1 MLSLSRKAEYAV
13 AAMAHL
19 ARQGPSRA
27 RAREIGEALN
37 LPLPVLMNIMK
48 SLTRYGL
55 VGASRGPKG
64 GYELARESELITL
77 AQMVEAVEGPVRLT
91 RCCAQHD
98 PVEESACKL
107 EPGCRVK
114 GSLRKVHLEFTEV
127 LNGVTLA
134 QIVADEVAVTAGNPS

>member
-19 ARQGPSRA
+19 ARQGSSLA
-27 RAREIGEALN
+27 RAREIGAALN

-48 SLTRYGL
+48 SLNRYGL
-55 VGASRGPKG
+55 VRATRGPKG
-64 GYELARESELITL
+64 GYELVRGPAQITL
-77 AQMVEAVEGPVRLT
+77 AHMVEAVEGPVRLT
-91 RCCAQHD
+91 RCCAQPD
-98 PVEESACKL
+98 YAEESACKL

-114 GSLRKVHLEFTEV
+114 GSLRKVHLELKEV

-134 QIVADEVAVTAGNPS
+134 QIVADEMAVVAGDPG